1 MKVGIVGTGM
11 VGATAA
17 YAMVLQGV
25 GREIVLVDLNTAR
38 TQAEADDLY
47 HAVPFAEQMD
57 IVPGTYAD
65 LAGSRVVIIAAGVG
79 QKPGETRLQLLGR
92 NAAVFREV
100 IPAIL
105 RSAPDAILL
114 VATNPVDI
122 MTHIAT
128 HYAAQFGV
136 PGSRVLG
143 SGTTLDTA
151 RFRTLVARQVGIDPR
166 HVHAYVIGEH
176 GDSEVLVWS
185 TATVGGV
192 PLMEWCSYRSI
203 AMTADVKARIDHGV
217 RNAAYTIINGKGAT
231 YYGIGTALARIT
243 DIVLRDQRAIMTVCT
258 PQPDIAGV
266 KDVTVA
272 MPHLLGGEG
281 IIGGHH
287 PLVLTDDEQ
296 QKLSHSASVIRGM
309 IDQLESQE
317 GYVA

>member
-25 GREIVLVDLNTAR
+25 GHEIVLVDLNEAR

-47 HAVPFAEQMD
+47 HAVPFAEQMEIIAGD
-57 IVPGTYAD
+57 YQD
-65 LAGSRVVIIAAGVG
+65 LAGSRVVVIAAGVG

-100 IPAIL
+100 IPSIL
-105 RSAPDAILL
+105 RHAPDAILL

-122 MTHIAT
+122 MTHIAA
-128 HYAAQFGV
+128 HYAAEFGV
-136 PGSRVLG
+136 ASSRVLG

-185 TATVGGV
+185 TAAVGGV
-192 PLMEWCSYRSI
+192 PLMEWCSYRGI
-203 AMTADVKARIDHGV
+203 AMTAEVKARIDHGV

-258 PQPDIAGV
+258 PQREIAGV

-272 MPHLLGGEG
+272 MPHLLGGDG
-281 IIGGHH
+281 IIGDHH

-296 QKLSHSASVIRGM
+296 QKLSHSASLIRSM
-309 IDQLESQE
+309 IDQLEAQE
-317 GYVA
+317 GY